1 MQFLLLIYHAEAE
14 WNKLTPA
21 DMGAMHKD
29 YFKFTQEIKD
39 SGHYIGGNPLKPVSS

>member
-21 DMGAMHKD
+21 DMAAMHKD
-29 YFKFTQEIKD
+29 YFNFTHGKSKIVATT
-39 SGHYIGGNPLKPVSS
+39 SAAIR

>member
-29 YFKFTQEIKD
+29 YFNFIQEIKD
-39 SGHYIGGNPLKPVSS
+39 SGTTSAAIR